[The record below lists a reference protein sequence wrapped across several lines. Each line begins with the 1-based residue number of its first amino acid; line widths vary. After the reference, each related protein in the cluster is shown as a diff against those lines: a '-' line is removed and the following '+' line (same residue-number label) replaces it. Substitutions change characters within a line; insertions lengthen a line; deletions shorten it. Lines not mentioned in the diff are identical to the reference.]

1 MIMLIGLLIIY
12 SVVVTY
18 TCFKLMKENKIYYS
32 NYKNA
37 LKALAEYDKELAR
50 YLESKERR

>member
-1 MIMLIGLLIIY
+1 MTMIIELMIIY
-12 SVVVTY
+12 SIVVTY

-32 NYKNA
+32 NYKNT
-37 LKALAEYDKELAR
+37 LKALAEYDKGLAI

>member
-12 SVVVTY
+12 SIVVTY

-32 NYKNA
+32 NYRNT
-37 LKALAEYDKELAR
+37 LKALAEYDRELAR
-50 YLESKERR
+50 YLEQNK